1 MRRGELW
8 LADLAG
14 GPTTPSGTGPQ
25 PGHPVVVVS
34 NDAANA
40 AAAALRRGHVTVVP
54 VSTGA
59 GRGRPFQVELDPQE
73 TGLREPAKAQAEQVR
88 SLSAARLSR
97 RIGALSPQTMRAL
110 DDALRVHLGL

>member
-8 LADLAG
+8 LADLQASPG
-14 GPTTPSGTGPQ
+14 GGKNDRHE

-34 NDAANA
+34 NDAANTA
-40 AAAALRRGHVTVVP
+40 AASLRRGHVTVVP

-59 GRGRPFQVELDPQE
+59 GRARPFQVELDPQE
-73 TGLREPAKAQAEQVR
+73 TGLREPAKAQAEQIR
-88 SLSAARLSR
+88 SLAAARLLR

-110 DDALRVHLGL
+110 DDALRLHIGL